1 MILPQA
7 LANPI
12 QHMAKSS
19 GAAASAK
26 SSAASAK
33 AAAQPPVSPT
43 KMEPALME
51 LFISELKDI
60 YWAENQLVKALPKMQ
75 QSATTPALADAI
87 ANHWEQTK
95 GHVTRLDKIFGM
107 LCEQPR
113 AKKCDAME
121 GLNKEAEAVLEE
133 TEAGTATRDVGII
146 IASQKV
152 EHYEIAAYGSL
163 AQLARTL
170 GLNDAVAILEQTLA
184 EEKDS
189 DRLLTEIAESGINY
203 EASSED

>member
-1 MILPQA
+1 
-7 LANPI
+7 
-12 QHMAKSS
+12 MAKTP
-19 GAAASAK
+19 GASARAK
-26 SSAASAK
+26 TSAASDK
-33 AAAQPPVSPT
+33 AVVQAPISIG
-43 KMEPALME
+43 KLEPALME

-87 ANHWEQTK
+87 ANLWEQTK
-95 GHVTRLDKIFGM
+95 GHVSRLDQVFGI

-121 GLNKEAEAVLEE
+121 GLSKEAEAVLEE
-133 TEAGTATRDVGII
+133 TDPGTATRDAGII

-184 EEKDS
+184 EEKES
-189 DRLLTEIAESGINY
+189 DRLLTEIAESRINY
-203 EASSED
+203 EAKTEA